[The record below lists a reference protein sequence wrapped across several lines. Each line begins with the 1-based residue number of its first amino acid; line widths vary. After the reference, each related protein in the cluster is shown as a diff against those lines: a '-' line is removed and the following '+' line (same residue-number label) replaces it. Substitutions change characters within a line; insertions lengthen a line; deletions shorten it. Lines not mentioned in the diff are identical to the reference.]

1 MVESRR
7 GGGGYVKITKVNF
20 DSADAFLMHT
30 FAAIGSDIDAGSAK
44 AILLSLLHEGLITER
59 EAHIVY
65 AAVTDRTLEKAAP
78 DKRDALRADIL
89 RTFLLTLRTLRRT
102 N

>member
-1 MVESRR
+1 MIGRICALFLAVE
-7 GGGGYVKITKVNF
+7 GV
-20 DSADAFLMHT
+20 FLLP
-30 FAAIGSDIDAGSAK
+30 AL
-44 AILLSLLHEGLITER
+44 LLSLLHEGLFTER

-65 AAVTDRTLEKAAP
+65 AAVTDRTLENAAP

-102 N
+102 K